1 MVPCLAL
8 SAQCGVR
15 NCSVFATRTAEA
27 VREIKRR
34 FVFAKGAGF
43 ERLVGNVRQVEAR
56 SWLGRA
62 GSARDARFLHA
73 CRARSSALCTDITRE
88 LTKSPFWT
96 VVASGGVLTVLVF
109 TSRATGTVCAAV
121 VGHVARAVPALSA
134 SGARCELTIFR

>member
-62 GSARDARFLHA
+62 GSACNARFRHA
-73 CRARSSALCTDITRE
+73 CRACSSALCTNISRE
-88 LTKSPFWT
+88 LTKIPCWT
-96 VVASGGVLTVLVF
+96 VVAGGGAFTVLVF
-109 TSRATGTVCAAV
+109 TSRARGTVFAAV
-121 VGHVARAVPALSA
+121 GGRVAHPVPTLGALCALS
-134 SGARCELTIFR
+134 ELTI

>member
-8 SAQCGVR
+8 SAECGVH

-62 GSARDARFLHA
+62 GSACNARFRHA
-73 CRARSSALCTDITRE
+73 CRACSSALCTDIRRE
-88 LTKSPFWT
+88 LTKPPFWT
-96 VVASGGVLTVLVF
+96 VVAGGGAFAVLVF
-109 TSRATGTVCAAV
+109 TSRARGTVSAT
-121 VGHVARAVPALSA
+121 VGGRVAHPVPAL
-134 SGARCELTIFR
+134 GAWCALSELTI